1 MKKIALSILVSILL
15 LAGIGA
21 GVYLIR
27 QNSNF
32 KEKAAPASSLELSPS
47 KTNPIVDETF
57 TVSAN
62 INTSSN
68 QVYGAELHLSFDETK
83 VEAQGA
89 AISTFFT
96 SPKSIGPSID
106 NNNGTLTYTVYL
118 DPNSTPVQGQGTV
131 AVFTFKA
138 KSSGN
143 TTISLTSETAVTA
156 SGETGVN
163 VLTGTIPAVV
173 TIQSIQATPTVTPT
187 LTGGVTSTPTP
198 TTRLTTTVTPS
209 LTGLVTATVT
219 PTTATG
225 GIASTNTP
233 TPTGFASTSNPTS
246 QPKLPDSG
254 FALPTTLGL
263 GIGILVLVSS
273 LVIALL

>member
-1 MKKIALSILVSILL
+1 MKKIALSLFVLL
-15 LAGIGA
+15 LLIAGIGA

-32 KEKAAPASSLELSPS
+32 REKAAPSSSLTLAPS
-47 KTNPIVDETF
+47 KTDPAIDETF

-62 INTSSN
+62 INTGTN

-83 VEAQGA
+83 VEAVGS

-106 NNNGTLTYTVYL
+106 NNNGTMTYTVYL
-118 DPNSTPVQGQGTV
+118 DPTSTPVQGQGTV

-143 TTISLTSETAVTA
+143 TTISLTSESAVTA

-163 VLTGTIPAVV
+163 VLTGSTPAVL
-173 TIQSIQATPTVTPT
+173 TIQGGTTSTPTPTVTGGPT
-187 LTGGVTSTPTP
+187 STVTPTTRPTTTGTVTPTVTGSVTSTVTPTTGSGSTSTSTPTP
-198 TTRLTTTVTPS
+198 TTI
-209 LTGLVTATVT
+209 AAAN
-219 PTTATG
+219 PTT
-225 GIASTNTP
+225 
-233 TPTGFASTSNPTS
+233 
-246 QPKLPDSG
+246 QPPLPVSG
-254 FALPTTLGL
+254 VSVPTTIGIGL
-263 GIGILVLVSS
+263 GVLVLISS
-273 LVIALL
+273 ILLAL